1 MDKLRTLDS
10 KDLKLAINKC
20 QESYKLAVDFL
31 TNELPLSSKAY
42 LPYNLQLTLL
52 VIFFDVCPKPTI
64 EQRDSL
70 KRWFWITSLTSYFGS
85 SNYTLMRQSVNNMKK
100 YAETGYL
107 EYITINKT
115 VNYHNFLNS
124 QFSFKSAASKT
135 FALILASKKPRSLLD
150 GNPINTI
157 DTLAIINKNEYHHI
171 FPKNFLSQIGVIKR
185 KANLH
190 TNVCM
195 TSLSNNRSISDKA
208 PSLYFQQIQQL
219 LGDKTYDI
227 LETNFINREAF
238 EMGLNNEYEKFII
251 IRQNLISDYIKTFV
265 EQ

>member
-1 MDKLRTLDS
+1 
-10 KDLKLAINKC
+10 
-20 QESYKLAVDFL
+20 
-31 TNELPLSSKAY
+31 
-42 LPYNLQLTLL
+42 
-52 VIFFDVCPKPTI
+52 
-64 EQRDSL
+64 
-70 KRWFWITSLTSYFGS
+70 
-85 SNYTLMRQSVNNMKK
+85 MRQSVNNMKK

-124 QFSFKSAASKT
+124 QFLFKSAASKT

-157 DTLAIINKNEYHHI
+157 ETLAIINKNEYHHI

-227 LETNFINREAF
+227 WKLI
-238 EMGLNNEYEKFII
+238 LLIEK
-251 IRQNLISDYIKTFV
+251 LLTWD
-265 EQ
+265 